1 MLTFD
6 LLKLKA
12 ATYRNPDEPVKLF
25 NLLYLDA
32 PCLFDT
38 AKYSYF
44 YVGLYM
50 SFCKLKKRNSRGYF
64 FSTLKKSVPLSN
76 TILDYEFLENSTKH
90 KK

>member
-50 SFCKLKKRNSRGYF
+50 SFCRLKKKGTQGVIF
-64 FSTLKKSVPLSN
+64 FYP
-76 TILDYEFLENSTKH
+76 H
-90 KK
+90 KKCPVIKHHS